1 MLAKIRPTR
10 DHPSSDWISGRGNEP
25 RVCMAATAAYA
36 DDIDGLYL
44 NILGQ
49 GYRGG

>member
-10 DHPSSDWISGRGNEP
+10 DHPSSDWISGRENELL
-25 RVCMAATAAYA
+25 RECMAATAAYA

-44 NILGQ
+44 NILEQ
-49 GYRGG
+49 KDQ